1 MLTEINHATRKFP
14 LYPISFHNFSNGP
27 LLIFSFISSLSFS
40 RAGQSFTILDYHKV
54 ASNRHY
60 ELVNV
65 LSALVL

>member
-14 LYPISFHNFSNGP
+14 LTQFPSITFPMVHFLFSV
-27 LLIFSFISSLSFS
+27 FFSSLSFS